1 MTAPDD
7 GFFSGAPLLVEF
19 QSVADAE
26 NYRPLPDD
34 WVLAT
39 ADIVDSTAA
48 IAAGRYKSVNM
59 AGASV
64 ISAILNAL
72 GQPDL
77 PYVFGGDGALVAVPA
92 ASEPLTRLALSQVQA
107 WVSDELDLTM
117 RAAIV
122 PLTEIRAQ
130 GLDVLVA
137 RFRASEHVS
146 YAMFAG
152 GGVSW
157 AEAEM
162 KAGRYGV
169 TPAPPGSRP
178 DLDGLSCR
186 WNPIAARSGEIV
198 SIIAVPGPAQNRQA
212 FQALVSDIVTLVD
225 EQGRGGR
232 PVSSEGLAYSFPP
245 SGLDAE
251 ARAAVP
257 KGRRL
262 AKKLKVM
269 ALMLLVAAA
278 DRLNF
283 RIGTFDP
290 KLYRDDVVQNT
301 DFRKFDDGLKMTID
315 VKPEL
320 RERLET
326 LLAQAEA
333 AGVCHYGV
341 HRQDS
346 ALMTCM
352 VVNPMQRDHV
362 HFVDGAAG
370 GYAMA
375 AANMK
380 AKTAAQRGGGAD
392 HALAGRSN
400 RQ

>member
-1 MTAPDD
+1 
-7 GFFSGAPLLVEF
+7 
-19 QSVADAE
+19 
-26 NYRPLPDD
+26 
-34 WVLAT
+34 
-39 ADIVDSTAA
+39 
-48 IAAGRYKSVNM
+48 
-59 AGASV
+59 
-64 ISAILNAL
+64 
-72 GQPDL
+72 
-77 PYVFGGDGALVAVPA
+77 
-92 ASEPLTRLALSQVQA
+92 
-107 WVSDELDLTM
+107 
-117 RAAIV
+117 
-122 PLTEIRAQ
+122 
-130 GLDVLVA
+130 
-137 RFRASEHVS
+137 
-146 YAMFAG
+146 
-152 GGVSW
+152 
-157 AEAEM
+157 
-162 KAGRYGV
+162 
-169 TPAPPGSRP
+169 
-178 DLDGLSCR
+178 
-186 WNPIAARSGEIV
+186 V
-198 SIIAVPGPAQNRQA
+198 SIIAVPGPAQNRQT
-212 FQALVSDIVTLVD
+212 FQALVSDIVALVD

-269 ALMLLVAAA
+269 ALMLLVATA

-290 KLYRDDVVQNT
+290 KLYRGDVVQNT

-370 GYAMA
+370 GYAVA